1 MSIGI
6 TQLILLVIVAILL
19 FGNIPKIFKD
29 LSTGIVTFKKALAN
43 TTPES
48 DKKKDVLSVKES
60 RESSQDMNIV
70 QKEDKDSMN
79 IVQKDQS
86 SKKTSIEKS

>member
-29 LSTGIVTFKKALAN
+29 LSTGIVTFKKALARR

-48 DKKKDVLSVKES
+48 DEKKDVLSLKEL
-60 RESSQDMNIV
+60 NP
-70 QKEDKDSMN
+70 EDKDLTQQSR
-79 IVQKDQS
+79 DQS
-86 SKKTSIEKS
+86 SKKISIDKNKSDQ